1 MDDLLFSL
9 FRLLDDW
16 SPFFGHVPDDVL
28 QCSDRDDKR
37 AAIEQRSR
45 QDSPEEIMQGYF
57 SSRGSKTQKSVVS
70 VAGEVV
76 ESTH

>member
-16 SPFFGHVPDDVL
+16 SPFFGPEPDDVR
-28 QCSDRDDKR
+28 QRSDPDDKR

-45 QDSPEEIMQGYF
+45 QDSPEEFMQGHV
-57 SSRGSKTQKSVVS
+57 SSHA
-70 VAGEVV
+70 VAAKR
-76 ESTH
+76 